1 MIKTK
6 IIVTYGPSISKAGT
20 LKRILKYAD
29 IVRINFSHE
38 KKEEGAA
45 TAETIK
51 RIASSMQKDIAILAD
66 LPGPKV
72 RISKL
77 DAPIMVKKGDII
89 TFSSSAAKGTIQV
102 QHENFHK
109 DARVGAYV
117 DIGDGDAKFRISEIN
132 GAKVVTK
139 AVADGKMS
147 SRKGIS
153 IIGADMSISAP
164 TSADL
169 DLARFVLKNDFDLI
183 GMSFVKSGED
193 IIKMRKACGDAPI
206 VAKIE
211 RKIAV
216 RNIDGIAR
224 EADGVMVARGDLA
237 MGVSLEHIPEA
248 QKTIIGAARRL
259 GKPAILATQLLTSMI
274 NNLSPTRAEVN
285 DIANGVAQGADCLML
300 SDETAVGKHPVE
312 AVRFLSR
319 AAKVAEGIPTT
330 LTKEYPKV
338 TSINGG
344 IAFAASNLA
353 DEFKT
358 DCIFIPTQTG
368 FTAKMISRLR
378 PNTDLI
384 ALTMDEKV
392 RKRLSLYY
400 GVRSIVIGRYGTVD
414 RMFEEVKEI
423 AKRNGIKRYIVV
435 SGSPHTPGSTDTLKY
450 IESDN

>member
-6 IIVTYGPSISKAGT
+6 IIVTYGPSMSSTGT
-20 LKRILKYAD
+20 LKKVLKYAD
-29 IVRINFSHE
+29 IVRINFSHA
-38 KKEEGAA
+38 KKEDWLA

-51 RIASSMQKDIAILAD
+51 CISSDMRKDIAILAD

-72 RISKL
+72 RIGYL
-77 DAPIMVKKGDII
+77 DSPIQVKKGDII
-89 TFSSSAAKGTIQV
+89 TFSSSTAKGAVLV

-109 DARVGAYV
+109 DARVGAYL
-117 DIGDGDAKFRISEIN
+117 DIGDGDAKFRVKEIN
-132 GAKVVTK
+132 GTKVVTR
-139 AVADGKMS
+139 AVADGRMS

-153 IIGADMSISAP
+153 VIGAEMSISAP

-169 DLARFVLKNDFDLI
+169 VLARVALRNNFDLI
-183 GMSFVKSGED
+183 GMSFVKSGDD
-193 IIKMRKACGDAPI
+193 IIKMRKVCGDAPI
-206 VAKIE
+206 IAKIE
-211 RKIAV
+211 RKVAV
-216 RNIDGIAR
+216 RNIKEIAS

-248 QKTIIGAARRL
+248 QKKIISAARSL

-312 AVRFLSR
+312 AVRFLSK
-319 AAKVAEGIPTT
+319 AAKVAEGIPTVWA
-330 LTKEYPKV
+330 KEYPKI

-344 IAFAASNLA
+344 IAFAASNMA

-378 PNTDLI
+378 PDTDLI
-384 ALTMDEKV
+384 ALVPNEKV

-400 GVRSIVIGRYGTVD
+400 GVRSIVMGKYRTTD
-414 RMFEEVKEI
+414 QMFDEVKEI
-423 AKRNGIKRYIVV
+423 AKKSDVKRYIVV
-435 SGSPHTPGSTDTLKY
+435 SGSPHIPGSIDALKY
-450 IESDN
+450 IER

>member
-1 MIKTK
+1 MI
-6 IIVTYGPSISKAGT
+6 
-20 LKRILKYAD
+20 
-29 IVRINFSHE
+29 
-38 KKEEGAA
+38 
-45 TAETIK
+45 
-51 RIASSMQKDIAILAD
+51 
-66 LPGPKV
+66 
-72 RISKL
+72 
-77 DAPIMVKKGDII
+77 
-89 TFSSSAAKGTIQV
+89 FSSSPTKNTILV

-109 DARVGAYV
+109 DARAGAYL
-117 DIGDGDAKFRISEIN
+117 DIGDGDAKFRINEIDKT
-132 GAKVVTK
+132 KVITK

-164 TSADL
+164 TSADMA
-169 DLARFVLKNDFDLI
+169 LARFVLKNDFDLI
-183 GMSFVKSGED
+183 GMSFVKSGKD
-193 IIKMRKACGDAPI
+193 IIKMRRACGDAPI

-211 RKIAV
+211 RKVAV
-216 RNIDGIAR
+216 RNIDEIAR

-248 QKTIIGAARRL
+248 QKKIISAARRL

-330 LTKEYPKV
+330 LAKEYPKI

-353 DEFKT
+353 DEYKT

-368 FTAKMISRLR
+368 YTAKMISRLR
-378 PNTDLI
+378 PDTDLI
-384 ALTMDEKV
+384 ALTINEKV
-392 RKRLSLYY
+392 KKRLSLYY

-414 RMFEEVKEI
+414 RMFDEVREI

-435 SGSPHTPGSTDTLKY
+435 SGSPHIPGSTDTLKY
-450 IESDN
+450 IEND

>member
-6 IIVTYGPSISKAGT
+6 IIVTYGPSISSMDT
-20 LKRILKYAD
+20 LKKVLKYAD

-38 KKEEGAA
+38 KKEDGAI

-51 RIASSMQKDIAILAD
+51 RLAYGMQKDIAILAD

-72 RISKL
+72 RISAL
-77 DAPIMVKKGDII
+77 DAPILVKKGEVII
-89 TFSSSAAKGTIQV
+89 FSSTPAKGAIQV

-109 DARVGAYV
+109 DARVGAYI
-117 DIGDGDAKFRISEIN
+117 DIGDGDAKFRINGIN
-132 GAKVVTK
+132 GTKVVTR

-183 GMSFVKSGED
+183 GMSFVKSGAD
-193 IIKMRKACGDAPI
+193 IVKMRKACGEAPI

-211 RKIAV
+211 RKVAV
-216 RNIDGIAR
+216 RNINEIAR

-248 QKTIIGAARRL
+248 QKKIISAARSL

-312 AVRFLSR
+312 AVRFLSK
-319 AAKVAEGIPTT
+319 AAKVAEGIPTVWNR
-330 LTKEYPKV
+330 EYPKV

-353 DEFKT
+353 DEYKT

-378 PNTDLI
+378 PDTDLI
-384 ALTMDEKV
+384 ALVPNEKV
-392 RKRLSLYY
+392 RKRLCLYY
-400 GVRSIVIGRYGTVD
+400 GVRSMVIERYGTID
-414 RMFEEVKEI
+414 RMFDEVKEI
-423 AKRNGIKRYIVV
+423 AKKNGIKRYIVV
-435 SGSPHTPGSTDTLKY
+435 SGSPHIPGSTDTLKY
-450 IESDN
+450 IGSDD